1 MATQQKTSAKTGSGG
16 KGGSTGTSGAA
27 TGKPDTTA
35 AEPKKPAEAARPAPA
50 AAPATQTA
58 EPASAKPSLSVV
70 SETKPKVAGDEV
82 KKKDLIDLVV
92 ERSGL
97 KKKDAKPA
105 VDAVIDV
112 LAELIGEGRD
122 LNLPPLGKIKH
133 QRLRETPNARIIVLK
148 LRQGKSDASRQ
159 DKAKES
165 VAEDDD

>member
-16 KGGSTGTSGAA
+16 TGGGSAA
-27 TGKPDTTA
+27 TGKPVAKA

-105 VDAVIDV
+105 VDAMIDV

-122 LNLPPLGKIKH
+122 LNLPPLGKIKY

>member
-1 MATQQKTSAKTGSGG
+1 M
-16 KGGSTGTSGAA
+16 
-27 TGKPDTTA
+27 
-35 AEPKKPAEAARPAPA
+35 
-50 AAPATQTA
+50 
-58 EPASAKPSLSVV
+58 

-122 LNLPPLGKIKH
+122 LNLPPLGKIKY

-148 LRQGKSDASRQ
+148 LRQGKSDASGQ